1 MALVVAAA
9 VADGQIFDMAAA
21 AFAQGL
27 NVFECGVGWQ
37 NMFAAH
43 PAGHQTM
50 QLARHCFVNLVPSES
65 EFAHGAKHTA
75 TETLK
80 FLEKNM
86 SKLAC
91 KPIKSRY
98 AWRLKYMA

>member
-9 VADGQIFDMAAA
+9 VADGQVLDMAAT

-27 NVFECGVGWQ
+27 NVFECGLGWQ

-43 PAGHQTM
+43 PAGHHTM
-50 QLARHCFVNLVPSES
+50 QLARDGFVNLVPSES
-65 EFAHGAKHTA
+65 EFAHSAKHSA

-80 FLEKNM
+80 YLKFLEKSLSQPGN
-86 SKLAC
+86 
-91 KPIKSRY
+91 KPFN
-98 AWRLKYMA
+98 